1 MSLDILLDPLF
12 RTPFFVGLILSA
24 MLPLLGNLL
33 RLRDEWLAALG
44 LAYLAGATGLIGLA
58 FGIPAVLGAPLGALG
73 GAAVKAFGRYH
84 GNTVYA
90 LMVLVGWC
98 TTMLVAANSPL
109 GNVVGDELIE
119 GQLYFAGSIHL
130 AAAATVAAI
139 AGSALVLITHPLIR
153 ARLAPRFE
161 RANRLPAWRWHL
173 SFDAI
178 VALGLAVG
186 AGTLGLLGAFA
197 MAFIPPLIAFRL
209 APSWRRC
216 QILSVGVGVATY
228 VVAFACALVLDQPFG
243 PTLVAVLV
251 AVTFI
256 ALMLRRA

>member
-1 MSLDILLDPLF
+1 MSLDILFDPLF

-24 MLPLLGNLL
+24 LLPLLGNLL

-109 GNVVGDELIE
+109 GAVVGDELIE
-119 GQLYFAGSIHL
+119 GQLYFAGTVHL
-130 AAAATVAAI
+130 AAAATVAAL
-139 AGSALVLITHPLIR
+139 AGVALTLITHPLIR

-161 RANRLPAWRWHL
+161 RANRLAAWRWHL

-186 AGTLGLLGAFA
+186 AGTLGLLGAFG
-197 MAFIPPLIAFRL
+197 MAFVPPLIAFRL

-216 QILSVGVGVATY
+216 QLISVGVGVITY
-228 VVAFACALVLDQPFG
+228 VLAFACALVLDQPFG

-251 AVTFI
+251 AATLV
-256 ALMLRRA
+256 ALILRRA

>member
-1 MSLDILLDPLF
+1 MSLDILFDPLF

-44 LAYLAGATGLIGLA
+44 LAYLAGATGLIGLG
-58 FGIPAVLGAPLGALG
+58 FGIPAILGAPLGALG

-84 GNTVYA
+84 GNTIYA
-90 LMVLVGWC
+90 LMVLIGWC

-109 GNVVGDELIE
+109 GNVIGEELVE
-119 GQLYFAGSIHL
+119 GQLYFAGTVHL
-130 AAAATVAAI
+130 AATATVAAL
-139 AGSALVLITHPLIR
+139 AGLTLILITHPLIR
-153 ARLAPRFE
+153 ARLAPRFD
-161 RANRLPAWRWHL
+161 RANRFPAWRWHL

-197 MAFIPPLIAFRL
+197 MAFVPPLIAFRL

-216 QILSVGVGVATY
+216 QTLSVGIGVTTY
-228 VVAFACALVLDQPFG
+228 VIAFACALVLDQPFG

-251 AVTFI
+251 AATSI
-256 ALMLRRA
+256 ALILRRA

>member
-1 MSLDILLDPLF
+1 VSLDILFDPLF

-84 GNTVYA
+84 GNTIYA

-119 GQLYFAGSIHL
+119 GQLYFAGTVHL
-130 AAAATVAAI
+130 AAAATVAAL
-139 AGSALVLITHPLIR
+139 AGLALTLITHPLIR
-153 ARLAPRFE
+153 ARLAPRYE
-161 RANRLPAWRWHL
+161 RANRLAAWRWHL

-197 MAFIPPLIAFRL
+197 MAFVPPLIAFRL
-209 APSWRRC
+209 ASSWRRC
-216 QILSVGVGVATY
+216 QILSVSVGVTTY
-228 VVAFACALVLDQPFG
+228 ILAFGCALVLDQPFG

-251 AVTFI
+251 AATFV
-256 ALMLRRA
+256 ALILRRA